1 MAGRTD
7 ANIRGNTTAFLNIL
21 AIGALAPTSASKCL
35 SPNGGMVGL
44 RPSCTNGCDLPH
56 EVHPIAH
63 GCRQELRLGITLW
76 PLEPRAPGPA
86 TSKEELLMCK
96 MRE

>member
-56 EVHPIAH
+56 EVLYWSTDFRWCSFWQLTPLFKATYAM
-63 GCRQELRLGITLW
+63 LRPYPDKKIRKALYG
-76 PLEPRAPGPA
+76 
-86 TSKEELLMCK
+86 
-96 MRE
+96 